1 MADLPELSDSTKRKL
16 ALRWSIL
23 LDTNG
28 LTGEHLHWHERERD
42 RLQRIAAQSPRPVRD
57 WRTERE
63 TDETGIPS
71 SVTVAKGRFND
82 LMEEYWR
89 LWLSSGDRYESLV
102 GWLEVLKR
110 QVPEEIAPIW
120 TDGSKSVGRWY
131 KRACRPA
138 VEKALAA
145 LVKEGTARA
154 RGEEL
159 KRLEARTKMKG
170 DARTEAA
177 TRSAEDGIGTVQT
190 PALNQAPTAEIAVA
204 GKGGSGATPIP
215 QFPNRVSWLKAR
227 LLERGWSNSDPSN
240 HRGPDRK
247 TIERIL
253 RGEAVR
259 NDILKKLAE
268 ALSTK
273 PPKVSVEDIPQD

>member
-1 MADLPELSDSTKRKL
+1 
-16 ALRWSIL
+16 
-23 LDTNG
+23 
-28 LTGEHLHWHERERD
+28 
-42 RLQRIAAQSPRPVRD
+42 
-57 WRTERE
+57 
-63 TDETGIPS
+63 
-71 SVTVAKGRFND
+71 
-82 LMEEYWR
+82 
-89 LWLSSGDRYESLV
+89 
-102 GWLEVLKR
+102 
-110 QVPEEIAPIW
+110 
-120 TDGSKSVGRWY
+120 
-131 KRACRPA
+131 
-138 VEKALAA
+138 
-145 LVKEGTARA
+145 VKEGTARA

>member
-102 GWLEVLKR
+102 GWLEVLR
-110 QVPEEIAPIW
+110 QQGFSGGYFDMGR
-120 TDGSKSVGRWY
+120 TDR
-131 KRACRPA
+131 
-138 VEKALAA
+138 KALA
-145 LVKEGTARA
+145 VGIRERA
-154 RGEEL
+154 GR
-159 KRLEARTKMKG
+159 
-170 DARTEAA
+170 
-177 TRSAEDGIGTVQT
+177 RS
-190 PALNQAPTAEIAVA
+190 
-204 GKGGSGATPIP
+204 
-215 QFPNRVSWLKAR
+215 RR
-227 LLERGWSNSDPSN
+227 LLPRW
-240 HRGPDRK
+240 
-247 TIERIL
+247 
-253 RGEAVR
+253 
-259 NDILKKLAE
+259 
-268 ALSTK
+268 
-273 PPKVSVEDIPQD
+273 